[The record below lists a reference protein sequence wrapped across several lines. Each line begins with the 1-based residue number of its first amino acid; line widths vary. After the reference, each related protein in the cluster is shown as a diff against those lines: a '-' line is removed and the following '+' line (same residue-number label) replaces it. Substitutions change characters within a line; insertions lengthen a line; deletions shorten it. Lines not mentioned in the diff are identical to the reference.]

1 MFSKFKKWSSLI
13 LLGLLAS
20 NQADA
25 TQLIE
30 NADKQHV
37 QVNISA
43 RESNRL
49 AVEGRRIANV
59 VPGQAGQIVGK
70 KDEAQGVLYF
80 SLNPEAPVNG
90 TVTLFVTDEQ
100 NTTYK
105 LILVPRAIAA
115 EEVILRPPADKTAA
129 AKKASVADGRATSY
143 QRKLKDLVL
152 VMADD
157 ELQDGTVDKVD
168 VNKEVPLWKEGRLIL
183 EAKFMQADFVGEKYR
198 LTNVSSTDM
207 LLVEQELFRR
217 GVRVVSVRNQTLAP
231 GDSTYIYIVR
241 ERKENE

>member
-25 TQLIE
+25 TQLID
-30 NADKQHV
+30 NADKQHI

-70 KDEAQGVLYF
+70 KDEALGVLYF
-80 SLNPEAPVNG
+80 SLNPDAPVNG
-90 TVTLFVTDEQ
+90 TVSLFVTDEQ
-100 NTTYK
+100 SVTYK

-115 EEVILRPPADKTAA
+115 EEIILRPPADKSAA
-129 AKKASVADGRATSY
+129 AKKVSSADGRATSY
-143 QRKLKDLVL
+143 QRRLKDLVL

-157 ELQDGTVDKVD
+157 ELQDGTMDKVD
-168 VNKEVPLWKEGRLIL
+168 VNKEVALWKEGRLIL

-198 LTNVSSTDM
+198 LTNVSNADM

-231 GDSTYIYIVR
+231 NDSTYIYIVR